1 MPSHDY
7 TGLCEQ
13 LKPIVRK
20 VGTFIKNEVGKVQ
33 EGEIETKVN
42 NSQVSYVDKTAE
54 TMLVESIGPLITG
67 AGFIT
72 EEETI
77 EQSKSD
83 ILWIIDP
90 LDGTNNFL
98 HGIPHFAVSVAL
110 SVHNEIV
117 VSLVL
122 EVNSGE
128 LFTTTKG
135 GGAFLNDRPIHVS
148 RTALLSESL
157 ISTGFPYEVD
167 DVAPLIRTL
176 GHMMRFGRGV
186 RRMGSAA
193 LDLAYVAC
201 GRFDAYYETTL
212 NPWDVAGGALLIT
225 EAGGV
230 ITDFAGED
238 NYIYGEQL
246 IATNG
251 RIHAEL
257 LDLIQKNFRMS

>member
-90 LDGTNNFL
+90 LDGTNKFL
-98 HGIPHFAVSVAL
+98 HGIPYFAVS
-110 SVHNEIV
+110 
-117 VSLVL
+117 
-122 EVNSGE
+122 
-128 LFTTTKG
+128 
-135 GGAFLNDRPIHVS
+135 
-148 RTALLSESL
+148 
-157 ISTGFPYEVD
+157 
-167 DVAPLIRTL
+167 
-176 GHMMRFGRGV
+176 
-186 RRMGSAA
+186 
-193 LDLAYVAC
+193 
-201 GRFDAYYETTL
+201 
-212 NPWDVAGGALLIT
+212 
-225 EAGGV
+225 
-230 ITDFAGED
+230 
-238 NYIYGEQL
+238 
-246 IATNG
+246 IA
-251 RIHAEL
+251 
-257 LDLIQKNFRMS
+257 